1 MAWRH
6 ANFTTQVL
14 LPYILINK
22 LIKLEDFLVK
32 NIAFNKDVNTQLV
45 DNKDG

>member
-1 MAWRH
+1 MSWHH

-22 LIKLEDFLVK
+22 LIKLEDFLLK
-32 NIAFNKDVNTQLV
+32 NIAFTKDANTQLV
-45 DNKDG
+45 NNKDR